1 MRGDSAGV
9 LSVAAVTPGTTTIIG
24 QDRAALVPQGGVF
37 ILRKIQTDTW
47 VVETPSN
54 QFNNVFSGLVPASTN
69 SVSEYLRGN
78 GTWGTLSISS
88 GEIADN
94 AVITSKITDKNVTL
108 AKLEDIAA
116 LTILGNPTAI
126 AGTPSAFTLA
136 ASLAFV
142 SGSLGVVFGTTSG
155 TACSGDDARLSDA
168 RTPTSHTHDASQIVS
183 GTLAISNGGTGAST
197 AKGAVTNLTSVSS
210 RVTTSSFSLADSDS
224 GTVIEVEAT
233 SAITITVPSGLAA
246 GFNCVIIQGSTGQVT
261 FAGTGGNLKT
271 YNSLLKTAGQNAVV
285 SIIPGK
291 TTGTYFLGGNLVA

>member
-37 ILRKIQTDTW
+37 ILRKIATDTW

-54 QFNNVFSGLVPASTN
+54 QFNNAFSGLVPASTN

-108 AKLEDIAA
+108 AKIADIAE
-116 LTILGNPTAI
+116 LTLLGNPTGA
-126 AGTPSAFTLA
+126 A
-136 ASLAFV
+136 ASAQTIT
-142 SGSLGVVFGTTSG
+142 LGTGLEFSGTTI
-155 TACSGDDARLSDA
+155 R
-168 RTPTSHTHDASQIVS
+168 VS
-183 GTLAISNGGTGAST
+183 LIPVANGGTGATT

-224 GTVIEVEAT
+224 GTIIEVEAT